1 MRKIQNDIFE
11 TICSRENLIL
21 AWRRIENSY
30 HHGDV
35 WFDELELSAY
45 KFNLLNNIEK
55 LSEKMKTGTYQMRP
69 IKPAPY
75 PKGKKVVKEN
85 GENEHEELR
94 VRQSFCIHV
103 EDQIVWMAVYGVLG
117 PYFEEDMPAWSY
129 GNRLFL
135 NTWKDENGH
144 WINGVYRTTSK
155 NFYRKWTQG
164 WPLYRHQLAASIKRK
179 AFPGEKDEDVCD
191 DSQLETIAENE
202 AQVNTAFRLPYL
214 EKEYFPKD
222 GYHHKLFYMSID
234 LEKFYP
240 SVKMDRIKTK
250 LLKSFPI
257 DNPNFTTL
265 IDSITKFDVA
275 FDGYEG
281 QAFSDEE
288 LAQMDLYRDVVFD
301 GLPTGLI
308 VAGALANL
316 YLLDIDLK
324 VVEKLKSDRKH
335 HILHF
340 RYVDDHLFLSEDK
353 DKLLEWEKWYVQ
365 ELNKIGLKV
374 NESKTDKE
382 PIELDSQYPTP
393 LLTQTLHKISEIA
406 RMPLNLLSTNEFSMV
421 FRDLQMLLVT
431 DFPEEEIK
439 KGTRT
444 SFACT
449 MLSRLTS
456 DINVDYDRIH
466 RLRKEW
472 LEYISDMSLKDKAKE
487 RMLSSL
493 IFTKEGNDY
502 PESLE
507 ASVLEMID
515 EKGKYIYDS
524 IRNSIGE
531 SRKNIKDIEK
541 RIFQLLVYS
550 VKEIPDKP
558 KMWLRILDFCIY
570 HLPEKI
576 KDLYSILKR
585 IKKVRNINPLGYEY
599 LVSVMDIHL
608 ALQVLKTI
616 SRLSANKYKDPWKKT
631 LDEEILEQYVDL
643 DDKYD
648 GTHHYLYEDAKFL
661 DGRVRMALKKYL
673 GKTDECS
680 YLETCNFHGMLL
692 DSSFWLLW
700 HIERFNR
707 NKPTPNLLVPNF
719 LMEDL
724 NKVNMDSPYFTQLL
738 FTCIS
743 NVPLS
748 KFGKKEYIKLKL
760 SRMQKENLLLSVWGQ
775 NSAKEVIKDFE
786 LPKQKMSSPGN
797 RLSVI
802 QWIREVRTI
811 EEIEN
816 NILGNALC
824 SEYCATL
831 IMKSIVKFVCDDIEH
846 VETMPLHPASI
857 LLNKDECL
865 EQRDWDY
872 WLAPQKEIHITTK
885 DSFKDTMYRY
895 PSFSSNDYFPMTGAI
910 YGLGIIFLQLLTKEY
925 SLPWVFNR
933 PEYGYE
939 WQSVLYRLLEKG
951 KVSSHNYD
959 IISACLSLENR
970 ETIRLKSIL
979 NGVACA
985 QQVNDA
991 KIETI
996 EELYNEVN
1004 ASLDELKKNQISV
1017 AHHET
1022 RQLVM
1027 IKI

>member
-1 MRKIQNDIFE
+1 MRRIQNNIFE
-11 TICSRENLIL
+11 TICSKENLIL
-21 AWRRIENSY
+21 AWRRVENSF

-75 PKGKKVVKEN
+75 PKGKKVVKDDGEN
-85 GENEHEELR
+85 GHEELR
-94 VRQSFCIHV
+94 IRQSFCIHV

-155 NFYRKWTQG
+155 LFYRKWQQG
-164 WPLYRHQLAASIKRK
+164 WPLYRHMLAACIKRK
-179 AFPGEKDEDVCD
+179 AFSGKKDDENCD
-191 DSQLETIAENE
+191 DSELEAIAENE
-202 AQVNTAFRLPYL
+202 AQVNKAFRLPYL
-214 EKEYFPKD
+214 EKDYFPK
-222 GYHHKLFYMSID
+222 GSHPKLFYMSID

-240 SVKMDRIKTK
+240 SVKMDRIKAI
-250 LLKSFPI
+250 LLNSFPI
-257 DNPNFTTL
+257 DDPNFAAL
-265 IDSITKFDVA
+265 IEILTKFEVA
-275 FDGYEG
+275 YNGFDG
-281 QAFSDEE
+281 QPFSEDE
-288 LAQMDLYRDVVFD
+288 LAEMDLYKDVVFD
-301 GLPTGLI
+301 GLPTGLL

-316 YLLDIDLK
+316 YLLEIDLK
-324 VVEKLKSDRKH
+324 VADRLRKDGKH

-340 RYVDDHLFLSEDK
+340 RYVDDHLFLSEDAE
-353 DKLLEWEKWYVQ
+353 KLIEWKKWYIQ

-374 NESKTDKE
+374 NDAKTDTK
-382 PIELDSQYPTP
+382 PIELDSHYPTP

-406 RMPLNLLSTNEFSMV
+406 KMSLDLLSSNEFSMV

-431 DFPEEEIK
+431 DFPEQEIK

-456 DINVDYDRIH
+456 DINVDYDKIH
-466 RLRKEW
+466 QLRKHY
-472 LEYISDMSLKDKAKE
+472 LEYVSSLKLKDEATNK
-487 RMLSSL
+487 LCSL
-493 IFTKEGNDY
+493 IFTNGNDY
-502 PESLE
+502 PETLDDSALQF
-507 ASVLEMID
+507 VD
-515 EKGKYIYDS
+515 EEGQKRYNA
-524 IRNSIGE
+524 IRNAIGD
-531 SRKNIKDIEK
+531 SRKENQKIEEK
-541 RIFQLLVYS
+541 IFNLLIYS
-550 VKEIPDKP
+550 IKEIPDKP

-576 KDLYSILKR
+576 NKLYSILKGIQ
-585 IKKVRNINPLGYEY
+585 IKGDIHLLGYEY
-599 LVSVMDIHL
+599 IVSVMNIHL
-608 ALQVLKTI
+608 ALQVQKTI
-616 SRLSANKYKDPWKKT
+616 SRLSANKYKDPWKKIV
-631 LDEEILEQYVDL
+631 DEMLLTQFENL

-661 DGRVRMALKKYL
+661 VGRVKISLKKYQ
-673 GKTDECS
+673 GKEGGNG
-680 YLETCNFHGMLL
+680 YLDACDYHGMNL

-707 NKPTPNLLVPNF
+707 NKPNPLLLVTDY
-719 LMEDL
+719 LKEDL
-724 NKVNMDSPYFTQLL
+724 NKADVNSKYFVQLL

-743 NVPLS
+743 HFPLS
-748 KFGKKEYIKLKL
+748 KFGKQDFSKLKL
-760 SRMQKENLLLSVWGQ
+760 NRLQKENLLLSVWGQ
-775 NSAKEVIKDFE
+775 DSGNDVIKNFE
-786 LPKQKMSSPGN
+786 LPKQKMTSPSN
-797 RLSVI
+797 KISLM
-802 QWIREVRTI
+802 QWMKEVKLM
-811 EEIEN
+811 EKEDA

-824 SEYCATL
+824 SEYCATF
-831 IMKSIVKFVCDDIEH
+831 IMKSVVKYYCDNIEQIG
-846 VETMPLHPASI
+846 EMPLHPASI
-857 LLNKDECL
+857 LVKREECL
-865 EQRDWDY
+865 KFKDWDS
-872 WLAPQKEIHITTK
+872 WLSPQKEINVDTK
-885 DSFKDTMYRY
+885 DSFESTMYRY
-895 PSFSSNDYFPMTGAI
+895 PTFASNDYAPMIGAI

-970 ETIRLKSIL
+970 ETIKLKSIL
-979 NGVACA
+979 NGVTCA

-991 KIETI
+991 KIETL
-996 EELYNEVN
+996 EELHEEIK
-1004 ASLDELKKNQISV
+1004 ASLAELKENQISV
-1017 AHHET
+1017 ARHET

>member
-21 AWRRIENSY
+21 AWRRVENSY

-75 PKGKKVVKEN
+75 PKGKKVVKDD

-155 NFYRKWTQG
+155 LFYRKWQQG
-164 WPLYRHQLAASIKRK
+164 WPLYRHMLAACIKRK
-179 AFPGEKDEDVCD
+179 AFPGKKDEEICD
-191 DSQLETIAENE
+191 DSVLESIAENE
-202 AQVNTAFRLPYL
+202 AQMNKAFKLPYL
-214 EKEYFPKD
+214 EKDYFPKE
-222 GYHHKLFYMSID
+222 GYHPKLFYMAID

-240 SVKMDRIKTK
+240 SVKMDRIKTI
-250 LLKSFPI
+250 LLNSFPI
-257 DNPNFTTL
+257 HNPNFTAL
-265 IDSITKFDVA
+265 INAITKFDVTY
-275 FDGYEG
+275 DGFVG
-281 QAFSDEE
+281 QPFSDDE
-288 LAQMDLYRDVVFD
+288 LAEMDLYKDVVFD
-301 GLPTGLI
+301 GLPTGLL

-316 YLLDIDLK
+316 YLLEIDLK
-324 VVEKLKSDRKH
+324 VAERLRKDDKH

-353 DKLLEWEKWYVQ
+353 EKLIEWKDWYIQ
-365 ELNKIGLKV
+365 ELNKIGLNV
-374 NESKTDKE
+374 NAAKTDTK
-382 PIELDSQYPTP
+382 PIELDSHYPTP

-406 RMPLNLLSTNEFSMV
+406 KMPLDLLSSNEFSMV
-421 FRDLQMLLVT
+421 FSDLQMLLVT
-431 DFPEEEIK
+431 DFPEQEIK

-456 DINVDYDRIH
+456 DINVDYDKIH
-466 RLRKEW
+466 QLRQKW
-472 LEYISDMSLKDKAKE
+472 LEFVSGQKKDE
-487 RMLSSL
+487 ETDNMLRSL
-493 IFTKEGNDY
+493 IFTKGDDY
-502 PESLE
+502 PETLDQPILDVITNE
-507 ASVLEMID
+507 
-515 EKGKYIYDS
+515 GKNIYDS
-524 IRNSIGE
+524 IRSAIGN
-531 SRKNIKDIEK
+531 SRKEIQKIEEK
-541 RIFQLLVYS
+541 IFHLLVYS

-558 KMWLRILDFCIY
+558 KMWLRILDFCIF
-570 HLPEKI
+570 HLPDKI
-576 KDLYSILKR
+576 QTLYLILARIHKDDCIH
-585 IKKVRNINPLGYEY
+585 PLGYEY
-599 LVSVMDIHL
+599 IVSVMDIHL
-608 ALQVLKTI
+608 ALQVLKAI
-616 SRLSANKYKDPWKKT
+616 SRLSMNRYKDPYRKI
-631 LDEEILEQYVDL
+631 LDELFLEQYEKIS
-643 DDKYD
+643 DDYRE
-648 GTHHYLYEDAKFL
+648 THHYLYEDAKFL
-661 DGRVRMALKKYL
+661 VDRVKISLKKFQENVE
-673 GKTDECS
+673 GSS
-680 YLETCNFHGMLL
+680 YLDDCNYHDMDL

-700 HIERFNR
+700 HIDRFNR
-707 NKPTPNLLVPNF
+707 NKPSPNLVVPNC
-719 LMEDL
+719 LIENL
-724 NKVNMDSPYFTQLL
+724 NKADINSEYFIQLL
-738 FTCIS
+738 FTCIPQI
-743 NVPLS
+743 PLS
-748 KFGKKEYIKLKL
+748 KFGKQDFAKVKLTEQ
-760 SRMQKENLLLSVWGQ
+760 QKENLLLSVWGQ
-775 NSAKEVIKDFE
+775 NLENEVVKSFALPMPKMSNIDDNISLMQWIKEVKE
-786 LPKQKMSSPGN
+786 
-797 RLSVI
+797 
-802 QWIREVRTI
+802 I
-811 EEIEN
+811 EEEED

-824 SEYCATL
+824 SEYCATR
-831 IMKSIVKFVCDDIEH
+831 IMKSIIKYYYDNIERI
-846 VETMPLHPASI
+846 ETIPLHPASI
-857 LLNKDECL
+857 LIKREECL
-865 EQRDWDY
+865 KLKDWDS
-872 WLAPQKEIHITTK
+872 WLSTQKEIEITIE
-885 DSFKDTMYRY
+885 DSFLDTMYRY
-895 PSFSSNDYFPMTGAI
+895 PSFSSNDYLPMIGAM

-970 ETIRLKSIL
+970 ETIKLKGIL
-979 NGVACA
+979 NGVTCA

-991 KIETI
+991 KIET
-996 EELYNEVN
+996 
-1004 ASLDELKKNQISV
+1004 LDELLKEIEASLAELKENQISV

>member
-21 AWRRIENSY
+21 AWRRVENSY

-75 PKGKKVVKEN
+75 PKGKKVVKDD

-202 AQVNTAFRLPYL
+202 AQENTAFRLPYL
-214 EKEYFPKD
+214 EKDYFPKD

-250 LLKSFPI
+250 LLTSFPI
-257 DNPNFTTL
+257 ENPNFTTL

-324 VVEKLKSDRKH
+324 VVEKLKSDTKH

-340 RYVDDHLFLSEDK
+340 RYVDDHLFLSESA
-353 DKLLEWEKWYVQ
+353 DKLREWEKWYIQ
-365 ELNKIGLKV
+365 ELESIGLKV

-382 PIELDSQYPTP
+382 PIKLDSQYPTP

-406 RMPLNLLSTNEFSMV
+406 RMPLDLLNSNEFSMV

-456 DINVDYDRIH
+456 DINVDYDKIH
-466 RLRKEW
+466 QLRQKW
-472 LEYISDMSLKDKAKE
+472 LEFVSGQKRDE
-487 RMLSSL
+487 VTENMLRSL
-493 IFTKEGNDY
+493 IFTKGDDY
-502 PESLE
+502 PETLDQPILDVITNE
-507 ASVLEMID
+507 
-515 EKGKYIYDS
+515 GKNIYDS
-524 IRNSIGE
+524 IRSAIGN
-531 SRKNIKDIEK
+531 SRKEIQKIEEK
-541 RIFQLLVYS
+541 IFHLLVYS

-558 KMWLRILDFCIY
+558 KMWLRILDFCIF
-570 HLPEKI
+570 HLPDKI
-576 KDLYSILKR
+576 QTLYLILARIHKDDCIH
-585 IKKVRNINPLGYEY
+585 PLGYEY
-599 LVSVMDIHL
+599 IVSVMDIHL
-608 ALQVLKTI
+608 ALQVLKAI
-616 SRLSANKYKDPWKKT
+616 SRLSMNRYKDPYRKI
-631 LDEEILEQYVDL
+631 LDELFLEQYEKIS
-643 DDKYD
+643 DDYRE
-648 GTHHYLYEDAKFL
+648 THHYLYEDAKFL
-661 DGRVRMALKKYL
+661 VDRVKILLKKFQENVE
-673 GKTDECS
+673 GSS
-680 YLETCNFHGMLL
+680 YLDDCNYHDMDL

-700 HIERFNR
+700 HIDRFNR
-707 NKPTPNLLVPNF
+707 NKPSPDLVVPNC
-719 LMEDL
+719 LIENL
-724 NKVNMDSPYFTQLL
+724 NKADINSEYFIQLL
-738 FTCIS
+738 FTCIPQI
-743 NVPLS
+743 PLS
-748 KFGKKEYIKLKL
+748 KFGKQDFSKVKLTE
-760 SRMQKENLLLSVWGQ
+760 QQQENLLLSVWGQ
-775 NSAKEVIKDFE
+775 NLGNEVVKSFA
-786 LPKQKMSSPGN
+786 LPMQKMSNIDDNIS
-797 RLSVI
+797 LM
-802 QWIREVRTI
+802 QWIKEVREI
-811 EEIEN
+811 EEKED

-824 SEYCATL
+824 SEYCATRIINTLL
-831 IMKSIVKFVCDDIEH
+831 I
-846 VETMPLHPASI
+846 
-857 LLNKDECL
+857 
-865 EQRDWDY
+865 
-872 WLAPQKEIHITTK
+872 IT
-885 DSFKDTMYRY
+885 
-895 PSFSSNDYFPMTGAI
+895 
-910 YGLGIIFLQLLTKEY
+910 
-925 SLPWVFNR
+925 
-933 PEYGYE
+933 
-939 WQSVLYRLLEKG
+939 
-951 KVSSHNYD
+951 
-959 IISACLSLENR
+959 
-970 ETIRLKSIL
+970 
-979 NGVACA
+979 
-985 QQVNDA
+985 
-991 KIETI
+991 
-996 EELYNEVN
+996 
-1004 ASLDELKKNQISV
+1004 
-1017 AHHET
+1017 
-1022 RQLVM
+1022 
-1027 IKI
+1027 

>member
-1 MRKIQNDIFE
+1 MRKIQKDIFQ

-21 AWRRIENSY
+21 AWRRVENSY

-75 PKGKKVVKEN
+75 PKGKKVVKDDGEN
-85 GENEHEELR
+85 GHEELR

-117 PYFEEDMPAWSY
+117 PYFEEDMLAWSY

-135 NTWKDENGH
+135 NTWKDEKGN

-155 NFYRKWTQG
+155 LFYRKWQQG
-164 WPLYRHQLAASIKRK
+164 WPLYRHMLAACIKRK
-179 AFPGEKDEDVCD
+179 AFPGKKDEEICD
-191 DSQLETIAENE
+191 DSVLESIAENE
-202 AQVNTAFRLPYL
+202 AQVNKAFKLPYL
-214 EKEYFPKD
+214 EKDYFPKE
-222 GYHHKLFYMSID
+222 GYHPTLFYMAID

-240 SVKMDRIKTK
+240 SVKMDRIKTI
-250 LLKSFPI
+250 LLNSFPI
-257 DNPNFTTL
+257 HNPNFTAL
-265 IDSITKFDVA
+265 INAITKFDVA
-275 FDGYEG
+275 YDGFVG
-281 QAFSDEE
+281 QPFSDDE
-288 LAQMDLYRDVVFD
+288 LAEMDLYKDVVFD
-301 GLPTGLI
+301 ALPTGLL

-316 YLLDIDLK
+316 YLLEIDLK
-324 VVEKLKSDRKH
+324 VADRLRKDGKH

-353 DKLLEWEKWYVQ
+353 EKLIEWKDWYIQ
-365 ELNKIGLKV
+365 ELNKIGLNV
-374 NESKTDKE
+374 NAAKTDTK
-382 PIELDSQYPTP
+382 PIELDSHYPTP

-406 RMPLNLLSTNEFSMV
+406 KMPLDLLSSNEFSMV

-431 DFPEEEIK
+431 DFPEQEIK

-456 DINVDYDRIH
+456 DINVDYDKIH
-466 RLRKEW
+466 QLRKHY
-472 LEYISDMSLKDKAKE
+472 LEYVSSLKLKDEATNK
-487 RMLSSL
+487 LCSL
-493 IFTKEGNDY
+493 IFTNGNDY
-502 PESLE
+502 PETLDD
-507 ASVLEMID
+507 SVLQFLD
-515 EKGKYIYDS
+515 EEGQKRYNA
-524 IRNSIGE
+524 IRNAIGD
-531 SRKNIKDIEK
+531 SRKENQKIEEK
-541 RIFQLLVYS
+541 IFNLLIYS
-550 VKEIPDKP
+550 IKEIPDKP

-576 KDLYSILKR
+576 IKLYSILKGIQ
-585 IKKVRNINPLGYEY
+585 IKGDIHLLGYEY
-599 LVSVMDIHL
+599 IVSVMNIHL
-608 ALQVLKTI
+608 ALQVQKTI
-616 SRLSANKYKDPWKKT
+616 SRLFANKYKDPWKKII
-631 LDEEILEQYVDL
+631 DEMLLTQFENL

-661 DGRVRMALKKYL
+661 VGRVKISLKKYQ
-673 GKTDECS
+673 GKEGGNG
-680 YLETCNFHGMLL
+680 YLDACDYHGMNL

-707 NKPTPNLLVPNF
+707 SKPNPILFVTDYLI
-719 LMEDL
+719 EDL
-724 NKVNMDSPYFTQLL
+724 NKADVNSKYFVQLL

-743 NVPLS
+743 HVPLS
-748 KFGKKEYIKLKL
+748 KFGKQDFSKLKL
-760 SRMQKENLLLSVWGQ
+760 NRQQKENLLLSVWGQ
-775 NSAKEVIKDFE
+775 YSGNDVIKNFE
-786 LPKQKMSSPGN
+786 LPKQKMTSPN
-797 RLSVI
+797 NKISLM
-802 QWIREVRTI
+802 QWMKEVKFM
-811 EEIEN
+811 EKEDA

-824 SEYCATL
+824 SEYCATF
-831 IMKSIVKFVCDDIEH
+831 IMESVVKYYCNNIEQIG
-846 VETMPLHPASI
+846 EMPLHPASV
-857 LLNKDECL
+857 LVRREECL
-865 EQRDWDY
+865 KFKDWDS
-872 WLAPQKEIHITTK
+872 WLSPQKEINVDTK
-885 DSFKDTMYRY
+885 DSFESTMYRY
-895 PSFSSNDYFPMTGAI
+895 PTFASNDYAPMIGAI

-970 ETIRLKSIL
+970 ETIKLKSIL
-979 NGVACA
+979 NGVTCA

-991 KIETI
+991 KIETL
-996 EELYNEVN
+996 EELHEEIK
-1004 ASLDELKKNQISV
+1004 ASLVELKENQISV

>member
-21 AWRRIENSY
+21 AWRRVENSY

-35 WFDELELSAY
+35 RFDELELSAY

-55 LSEKMKTGTYQMRP
+55 MSEKMKTGTYQMRP

-75 PKGKKVVKEN
+75 PKGKKVVKED
-85 GENEHEELR
+85 GEKKHEELR

-179 AFPGEKDEDVCD
+179 AFPGKKDEDVCD

-214 EKEYFPKD
+214 EKDYFPKD
-222 GYHHKLFYMSID
+222 DYHHKLFYMSID

-250 LLKSFPI
+250 LLTSFPI
-257 DNPNFTTL
+257 ENPNFTTL

-324 VVEKLKSDRKH
+324 VVEKLKSDTKH

-340 RYVDDHLFLSEDK
+340 RYVDDHLFLSESA
-353 DKLLEWEKWYVQ
+353 DKLREWEKWYIQ
-365 ELNKIGLKV
+365 ELESIGLKV

-382 PIELDSQYPTP
+382 PIKLNSQYPTP

-406 RMPLNLLSTNEFSMV
+406 RMPLDLLNSNEFSMV

-456 DINVDYDRIH
+456 DINVDYDKIH
-466 RLRKEW
+466 QLRQKW
-472 LEYISDMSLKDKAKE
+472 LEFVSGQKKDE
-487 RMLSSL
+487 VTENMLRSL
-493 IFTKEGNDY
+493 IFTKGDDY
-502 PESLE
+502 PETLDQPILDVITNE
-507 ASVLEMID
+507 
-515 EKGKYIYDS
+515 GKNIYDS
-524 IRNSIGE
+524 IRSAIGN
-531 SRKNIKDIEK
+531 SRKEIQKIEEK
-541 RIFQLLVYS
+541 IFHLLVYS

-558 KMWLRILDFCIY
+558 KMWLRILDFCIF
-570 HLPEKI
+570 HLPDKI
-576 KDLYSILKR
+576 QTLYLILARIHKDDCIH
-585 IKKVRNINPLGYEY
+585 PLGYEY
-599 LVSVMDIHL
+599 IVSVMDIHL
-608 ALQVLKTI
+608 ALQVLKAI
-616 SRLSANKYKDPWKKT
+616 SRLSMNRYKDPYRKI
-631 LDEEILEQYVDL
+631 LDELFLEQYEKIS
-643 DDKYD
+643 DDYRE
-648 GTHHYLYEDAKFL
+648 THHYLYEDAKFL
-661 DGRVRMALKKYL
+661 VDRVKISLKKFQENVE
-673 GKTDECS
+673 GSS
-680 YLETCNFHGMLL
+680 YLDDCNYHDMDL

-700 HIERFNR
+700 HIDRFNR
-707 NKPTPNLLVPNF
+707 NKPSPDLVVPNC
-719 LMEDL
+719 LIENL
-724 NKVNMDSPYFTQLL
+724 NKADINSEYFIQLL
-738 FTCIS
+738 FTCIPQI
-743 NVPLS
+743 PLS
-748 KFGKKEYIKLKL
+748 KFGKQDFAKVKLTE
-760 SRMQKENLLLSVWGQ
+760 QQQENLLLSVWGQ
-775 NSAKEVIKDFE
+775 NLGNEVVKSFA
-786 LPKQKMSSPGN
+786 LPMQKMSNIDDNIS
-797 RLSVI
+797 LM
-802 QWIREVRTI
+802 QWIKEVREI
-811 EEIEN
+811 EEKED

-824 SEYCATL
+824 SEYCATR
-831 IMKSIVKFVCDDIEH
+831 IMKSIIKYYYDNIERI
-846 VETMPLHPASI
+846 ETIPLHPASI
-857 LLNKDECL
+857 LIKREECL
-865 EQRDWDY
+865 KLKDWDS
-872 WLAPQKEIHITTK
+872 WLSTQKEIEITIEV
-885 DSFKDTMYRY
+885 SFQDTMYRY
-895 PSFSSNDYFPMTGAI
+895 PSFSSNDYFPMIGAI

-970 ETIRLKSIL
+970 ETIKLKSIL

-1004 ASLDELKKNQISV
+1004 ASLDELKENQISV

>member
-21 AWRRIENSY
+21 AWRRVENSY

-75 PKGKKVVKEN
+75 PKGKKVVKDD

-202 AQVNTAFRLPYL
+202 AQENTAFRLPYL
-214 EKEYFPKD
+214 EKDYFPKD

-250 LLKSFPI
+250 LLTSFPI
-257 DNPNFTTL
+257 ENPNFTTL

-324 VVEKLKSDRKH
+324 VVEKLKSDTKH

-340 RYVDDHLFLSEDK
+340 RYVDDHLFLSESA
-353 DKLLEWEKWYVQ
+353 DKLREWEKWYIQ
-365 ELNKIGLKV
+365 ELESIGLKV

-382 PIELDSQYPTP
+382 PIKLDSQYPTP

-406 RMPLNLLSTNEFSMV
+406 RMPLDLLNSNEFSMV

-456 DINVDYDRIH
+456 DINVDYDKIH
-466 RLRKEW
+466 QLRQKW
-472 LEYISDMSLKDKAKE
+472 LEFVSGQKRDE
-487 RMLSSL
+487 VTENMLRSL
-493 IFTKEGNDY
+493 IFTKGDDY
-502 PESLE
+502 PETLDQPILDVITNE
-507 ASVLEMID
+507 
-515 EKGKYIYDS
+515 GKNIYDS
-524 IRNSIGE
+524 IRSAIGN
-531 SRKNIKDIEK
+531 SRKEIQKIEEK
-541 RIFQLLVYS
+541 IFHLLVYS

-558 KMWLRILDFCIY
+558 KMWLRILDFCIF
-570 HLPEKI
+570 HLPDKI
-576 KDLYSILKR
+576 QTLYLILARIHKDDCIH
-585 IKKVRNINPLGYEY
+585 PLGYEY
-599 LVSVMDIHL
+599 IVSVMDIHL
-608 ALQVLKTI
+608 ALQVLKAI
-616 SRLSANKYKDPWKKT
+616 SRLSMNRYKDPYRKI
-631 LDEEILEQYVDL
+631 LDELFLEQYEKIS
-643 DDKYD
+643 DDYRE
-648 GTHHYLYEDAKFL
+648 THHYLYEDAKFL
-661 DGRVRMALKKYL
+661 VDRVKILLKKFQENVE
-673 GKTDECS
+673 GSS
-680 YLETCNFHGMLL
+680 YLDDCNYHDMDL

-700 HIERFNR
+700 HIDRFNR
-707 NKPTPNLLVPNF
+707 NKPSPDLVVPNC
-719 LMEDL
+719 LIENL
-724 NKVNMDSPYFTQLL
+724 NKADINSEYFIQLL
-738 FTCIS
+738 FTCIPQI
-743 NVPLS
+743 PLS
-748 KFGKKEYIKLKL
+748 KFGKQDFSKVKLTE
-760 SRMQKENLLLSVWGQ
+760 QQQENLLLSVWGQ
-775 NSAKEVIKDFE
+775 NLGNEVVKSFA
-786 LPKQKMSSPGN
+786 LPMQKMSNIDDNIS
-797 RLSVI
+797 LM
-802 QWIREVRTI
+802 QWIKEVREI
-811 EEIEN
+811 EEKED

-824 SEYCATL
+824 SEYCATR
-831 IMKSIVKFVCDDIEH
+831 IMKSIIKYYYDNIERI
-846 VETMPLHPASI
+846 ETIPLHPASI
-857 LLNKDECL
+857 LIKREECL
-865 EQRDWDY
+865 KIKDWDS
-872 WLAPQKEIHITTK
+872 WLSTQKEIEITIE
-885 DSFKDTMYRY
+885 DSFQDTMYRY
-895 PSFSSNDYFPMTGAI
+895 PSFSSNDYFPMIGAI

-970 ETIRLKSIL
+970 ETIKLKSIL

>member
-1 MRKIQNDIFE
+1 MRKIQNNIFE

-21 AWRRIENSY
+21 AWRRVENSY

-75 PKGKKVVKEN
+75 PKGKKVVKDD

-155 NFYRKWTQG
+155 LFYRKWQQG
-164 WPLYRHQLAASIKRK
+164 WPLYRHMLAACIKRK
-179 AFPGEKDEDVCD
+179 AFSGELDEKNCD
-191 DSQLETIAENE
+191 DSELEAIAENE
-202 AQVNTAFRLPYL
+202 AQVNKTFRLPYL
-214 EKEYFPKD
+214 EKDYFPKD
-222 GYHHKLFYMSID
+222 SYHPKLFYMSID

-240 SVKMDRIKTK
+240 SVKMDRIKTI
-250 LLKSFPI
+250 LLNSFPLN
-257 DNPNFTTL
+257 NPYFTAL
-265 IDSITKFDVA
+265 IVAITKFDVTY
-275 FDGYEG
+275 DGFEG
-281 QAFSDEE
+281 QPFSDEE
-288 LAQMDLYRDVVFD
+288 LAEMDLYKDVVFD
-301 GLPTGLI
+301 GLPTGLL

-316 YLLDIDLK
+316 YLLEIDQK
-324 VVEKLKSDRKH
+324 VEERLRKDNKH

-340 RYVDDHLFLSEDK
+340 RYVDDHLFLSENEE
-353 DKLLEWEKWYVQ
+353 KLIEWKVWYIQ
-365 ELNKIGLKV
+365 ELNKIGLNV
-374 NESKTDKE
+374 NAAKTDTE

-406 RMPLNLLSTNEFSMV
+406 KMPLDLLSTNEFSMAY
-421 FRDLQMLLVT
+421 RDLQMLLVT
-431 DFPEEEIK
+431 DFPEQEIK

-456 DINVDYDRIH
+456 DINVDYDKIH
-466 RLRKEW
+466 QLRQKW
-472 LEYISDMSLKDKAKE
+472 LEFVSGKKLKDKVTEK
-487 RMLSSL
+487 MLRSL
-493 IFTKEGNDY
+493 IFTKGDDY
-502 PESLE
+502 PETLDQP
-507 ASVLEMID
+507 VLDVIEN
-515 EKGKYIYDS
+515 EGKNIYES
-524 IRNSIGE
+524 IRNAIGN
-531 SRKNIKDIEK
+531 SRKEIRKIEEK
-541 RIFQLLVYS
+541 IFHLLVYS

-558 KMWLRILDFCIY
+558 KMWLRILDFCIF
-570 HLPEKI
+570 HLPDKI
-576 KDLYSILKR
+576 QTIYLILAKINKDNSIH
-585 IKKVRNINPLGYEY
+585 PLGYEY
-599 LVSVMDIHL
+599 IVSVMDIHL
-608 ALQVLKTI
+608 ALQVLRAI
-616 SRLSANKYKDPWKKT
+616 SRLSMNRYKDPYRKI
-631 LDEEILEQYVDL
+631 LDELFLAQYE
-643 DDKYD
+643 KISD
-648 GTHHYLYEDAKFL
+648 GYRGIHHYLYEDAKFL
-661 DGRVRMALKKYL
+661 VDRVKISLKKYQKNAE
-673 GKTDECS
+673 GNS
-680 YLETCNFHGMLL
+680 YLDDCNYHDMDL
-692 DSSFWLLW
+692 DSSFWILW

-707 NKPTPNLLVPNF
+707 NKPRPDLFVPNC
-719 LMEDL
+719 LIENL
-724 NKVNMDSPYFTQLL
+724 NKADITSEYFVQLL
-738 FTCIS
+738 FTCIPQ
-743 NVPLS
+743 VPLS
-748 KFGKKEYIKLKL
+748 KFGKQDFAKVKLTE
-760 SRMQKENLLLSVWGQ
+760 QQQENLFLSVWGQ
-775 NSAKEVIKDFE
+775 NSLNEVVRSFA
-786 LPKQKMSSPGN
+786 LPKQKMSKSDN
-797 RLSVI
+797 KISLL
-802 QWIREVRTI
+802 QWIKEVRKI
-811 EEIEN
+811 EEKED

-824 SEYCATL
+824 SEYCATR
-831 IMKSIVKFVCDDIEH
+831 IMKSIIKYYCDNIECI
-846 VETMPLHPASI
+846 ETIPLHPASI
-857 LLNKDECL
+857 LIGREECL
-865 EQRDWDY
+865 KLKDWDS
-872 WLAPQKEIHITTK
+872 WLSPQKKIEISVQV
-885 DSFKDTMYRY
+885 SFLDTMYRY
-895 PSFSSNDYFPMTGAI
+895 PSFSSNDYFPMIGAI

-970 ETIRLKSIL
+970 ETIKLKSIL

-991 KIETI
+991 KIETL
-996 EELYNEVN
+996 EELDKEVD
-1004 ASLDELKKNQISV
+1004 ASLKELEKNQISV

>member
-1 MRKIQNDIFE
+1 MRNIQNNIFE
-11 TICSRENLIL
+11 TICSKENLIL
-21 AWRRIENSY
+21 AWRRVENSY

-75 PKGKKVVKEN
+75 PKGKKVVKDD
-85 GENEHEELR
+85 GENELEELR

-155 NFYRKWTQG
+155 LFYRKWQQG
-164 WPLYRHQLAASIKRK
+164 WPLYRHMLAACIKRK
-179 AFPGEKDEDVCD
+179 AFSGEIDEKNCD
-191 DSQLETIAENE
+191 DSELEAIAENE
-202 AQVNTAFRLPYL
+202 AQVNKTFRLPYL
-214 EKEYFPKD
+214 EKDYFPKD
-222 GYHHKLFYMSID
+222 GYHPKLFYMSID

-240 SVKMDRIKTK
+240 SVKMDRIKAI
-250 LLKSFPI
+250 LLNSFPI
-257 DNPNFTTL
+257 DDSNFAAL
-265 IDSITKFDVA
+265 IETITKFEVA
-275 FDGYEG
+275 YDGFEG
-281 QAFSDEE
+281 QPFSDDE
-288 LAQMDLYRDVVFD
+288 LAEMDLYKDVVFD
-301 GLPTGLI
+301 GLPTGLL

-316 YLLDIDLK
+316 YLLEIDQK
-324 VVEKLKSDRKH
+324 VEERLRKDNKH

-340 RYVDDHLFLSEDK
+340 RYVDDHLFLSENEE
-353 DKLLEWEKWYVQ
+353 KLIEWKVWYIQ
-365 ELNKIGLKV
+365 ELNKIGL
-374 NESKTDKE
+374 NINAAKTDTE

-406 RMPLNLLSTNEFSMV
+406 RMPLDLLSTNEFSMV

-431 DFPEEEIK
+431 DFPEQEIK

-456 DINVDYDRIH
+456 DINVDYDKIH
-466 RLRKEW
+466 QLRQKW
-472 LEYISDMSLKDKAKE
+472 LEFVSGKKLKDKVTEK
-487 RMLSSL
+487 MLRSL
-493 IFTKEGNDY
+493 IFTKGDDY
-502 PESLE
+502 PETLDQP
-507 ASVLEMID
+507 VLDVIEN
-515 EKGKYIYDS
+515 EGKNIYES
-524 IRNSIGE
+524 IRNAIGE
-531 SRKNIKDIEK
+531 SRKEIRKIEEK
-541 RIFQLLVYS
+541 IFHLLVYS

-558 KMWLRILDFCIY
+558 KMWLRILDFCIF
-570 HLPEKI
+570 HLPDKI
-576 KDLYSILKR
+576 QTLYLILAKINKDNSIH
-585 IKKVRNINPLGYEY
+585 PLGYEY
-599 LVSVMDIHL
+599 IVSVMDIHL
-608 ALQVLKTI
+608 ALQVLRAI
-616 SRLSANKYKDPWKKT
+616 SRLSMNRYKDPYRKI
-631 LDEEILEQYVDL
+631 LDELFLAQYE
-643 DDKYD
+643 KISD
-648 GTHHYLYEDAKFL
+648 GYRGIHHYLYEDAKFL
-661 DGRVRMALKKYL
+661 VDRVKISLKKYQKNAE
-673 GKTDECS
+673 GNS
-680 YLETCNFHGMLL
+680 YLDDCNYHDMDL
-692 DSSFWLLW
+692 DSSFWILW

-707 NKPTPNLLVPNF
+707 NKPRPDLFVPNC
-719 LMEDL
+719 LIENL
-724 NKVNMDSPYFTQLL
+724 NKADITSEYFVQLL
-738 FTCIS
+738 FTCIPQI
-743 NVPLS
+743 PLS
-748 KFGKKEYIKLKL
+748 KFGKQDFAKVKLTE
-760 SRMQKENLLLSVWGQ
+760 QQQENLFLSVWGQ
-775 NSAKEVIKDFE
+775 NSSNEVVRSFA
-786 LPKQKMSSPGN
+786 LPKQKMSKSDN
-797 RLSVI
+797 KISLL
-802 QWIREVRTI
+802 QWIKEVRKI
-811 EEIEN
+811 EEKED

-824 SEYCATL
+824 SEYCATR
-831 IMKSIVKFVCDDIEH
+831 IMKSIIKYYCDNIECI
-846 VETMPLHPASI
+846 ETIPLHPASI
-857 LLNKDECL
+857 LIGREECL
-865 EQRDWDY
+865 KLKDWDS
-872 WLAPQKEIHITTK
+872 WLSPQKKIEISVQV
-885 DSFKDTMYRY
+885 SFLDTMYRY
-895 PSFSSNDYFPMTGAI
+895 PSFSSNDYFPMIGAI

-970 ETIRLKSIL
+970 ETIKLKGIL

-991 KIETI
+991 KIETL
-996 EELYNEVN
+996 EELDKEVD
-1004 ASLDELKKNQISV
+1004 ASLKELEKNQISV

>member
-21 AWRRIENSY
+21 AWRRVENSY

-75 PKGKKVVKEN
+75 PKGKKVVKDD

-202 AQVNTAFRLPYL
+202 AQENTAFRLPYL
-214 EKEYFPKD
+214 EKDYFPKD

-250 LLKSFPI
+250 LLTSFPI
-257 DNPNFTTL
+257 ENPNFTTL

-324 VVEKLKSDRKH
+324 VVEKLKSDTKH

-340 RYVDDHLFLSEDK
+340 RYVDDHLFLSESA
-353 DKLLEWEKWYVQ
+353 DKLREWEKWYIQ
-365 ELNKIGLKV
+365 ELESIGLKV

-382 PIELDSQYPTP
+382 PIKLDSQYPTP

-406 RMPLNLLSTNEFSMV
+406 RMPLDLLNSNEFSMV

-456 DINVDYDRIH
+456 DINVDYDKIH
-466 RLRKEW
+466 QLRQKW
-472 LEYISDMSLKDKAKE
+472 LEFVSGQKRDE
-487 RMLSSL
+487 VTENMLRSL
-493 IFTKEGNDY
+493 IFTKGDDY
-502 PESLE
+502 PETLDQPILDVITNE
-507 ASVLEMID
+507 
-515 EKGKYIYDS
+515 GKNIYDS
-524 IRNSIGE
+524 IRSAIGN
-531 SRKNIKDIEK
+531 SRKEIQKIEEK
-541 RIFQLLVYS
+541 IFHLLVYS

-558 KMWLRILDFCIY
+558 KMWLRILDFCIF
-570 HLPEKI
+570 HLPDKI
-576 KDLYSILKR
+576 QTLYLILARIHKDDCIH
-585 IKKVRNINPLGYEY
+585 PLGYEY
-599 LVSVMDIHL
+599 IVSVMDIHL
-608 ALQVLKTI
+608 ALQVLKAI
-616 SRLSANKYKDPWKKT
+616 SRLSMNRYKDPYRKI
-631 LDEEILEQYVDL
+631 LDELFLEQYEKIS
-643 DDKYD
+643 DDYRE
-648 GTHHYLYEDAKFL
+648 THHYLYEDAKFL
-661 DGRVRMALKKYL
+661 VDRVKILLKKFQENVE
-673 GKTDECS
+673 GSS
-680 YLETCNFHGMLL
+680 YLDDCNYHDMDL

-700 HIERFNR
+700 HIDRFNR
-707 NKPTPNLLVPNF
+707 NKPSPDLVVPNC
-719 LMEDL
+719 LIENL
-724 NKVNMDSPYFTQLL
+724 NKADINSEYFIQLL
-738 FTCIS
+738 FTCIPQI
-743 NVPLS
+743 PLS
-748 KFGKKEYIKLKL
+748 KFGKQDFSKVKLTE
-760 SRMQKENLLLSVWGQ
+760 QQQENLLLSVWGQ
-775 NSAKEVIKDFE
+775 NLGNEVVKSFA
-786 LPKQKMSSPGN
+786 LPMQKMSNIDDNIS
-797 RLSVI
+797 LM
-802 QWIREVRTI
+802 QWIKEVREI
-811 EEIEN
+811 EEKED

-824 SEYCATL
+824 SEYCATR
-831 IMKSIVKFVCDDIEH
+831 IMKSIIKYYYDNIERI
-846 VETMPLHPASI
+846 ETIPLHPASI
-857 LLNKDECL
+857 LIKREECL
-865 EQRDWDY
+865 KLKDWDS
-872 WLAPQKEIHITTK
+872 WLSTQKEIEITIE
-885 DSFKDTMYRY
+885 DSFQDTMYRY
-895 PSFSSNDYFPMTGAI
+895 PSFSSNDYFPMIGAI

-970 ETIRLKSIL
+970 ETIKLKSIL